1 MHFLPP
7 SSSGPL
13 WGIVFPGDYEPRQ
26 DLGHAVPSLGLWPWQ
41 VGPGTCCA
49 QSWPVALAGG
59 SWDMLCPVL
68 ACGPGRWVLGRS
80 ARDPFLRTTITFPLR
95 LPLRQSS
102 STSGNHGNTWQ
113 KIKISSSVGISHS
126 FLIQWKCN
134 HFTPTG
140 S

>member
-1 MHFLPP
+1 ML
-7 SSSGPL
+7 GP
-13 WGIVFPGDYEPRQ
+13 V
-26 DLGHAVPSLGLWPWQ
+26 SGLWPWQ
-41 VGPGTCCA
+41 VGPGTCWV
-49 QSWPVALAGG
+49 QSLAF
-59 SWDMLCPVL
+59 
-68 ACGPGRWVLGRS
+68 GPGRWVLGCS
-80 ARDPFLRTTITFPLR
+80 TQDPFLRATITFLLR

-134 HFTPTG
+134 HFTPTR